1 MTFSRVTCLAAASA
15 SALIIEGCAGFASSS
30 IPAPQTFGTSVR
42 ADARFK
48 SFAYTGKPQRFTV
61 PAGIT
66 QVTIVADGAAGGST
80 LGYYAPGGRGGRV
93 HAVVPV
99 TSGETLYVYVGGVT
113 NDNTGGFNGGGRV
126 EGWGYCGGG
135 FGGGGASDVREG
147 GRALSNRIVVAG
159 GGGGGGGDLCGYDAR
174 FRRRRRIAN
183 RRRWCRTPPAAARLR
198 AVPAARK
205 PSGGLG
211 GKAGSGS
218 SGHGEHG
225 RAGKLGVGGAGGEA
239 VCGGRCPS
247 GGAGGGGYYGGGG
260 GGGGG
265 YDSGSGG
272 GGGGGGSSYVEPSAK
287 GYRWYRG
294 WKDDTGNGYV
304 TIEW

>member
-1 MTFSRVTCLAAASA
+1 MTFSRVTCLAAVSA
-15 SALIIEGCAGFASSS
+15 SALIIEGCAGFASSG
-30 IPAPQTFGTSVR
+30 ILAPQTFGTSVR

-61 PAGIT
+61 PVGIT

-159 GGGGGGGDLCGYDAR
+159 GGGGGGGDLCGYAQGSGGDGGS
-174 FRRRRRIAN
+174 
-183 RRRWCRTPPAAARLR
+183 RTGASGQNATGSGAAEGGAGGTQTQ
-198 AVPAARK
+198 
-205 PSGGLG
+205 GGLG

-239 VCGGRCPS
+239 ICGGRCPS

-265 YDSGSGG
+265 YDSSSGG